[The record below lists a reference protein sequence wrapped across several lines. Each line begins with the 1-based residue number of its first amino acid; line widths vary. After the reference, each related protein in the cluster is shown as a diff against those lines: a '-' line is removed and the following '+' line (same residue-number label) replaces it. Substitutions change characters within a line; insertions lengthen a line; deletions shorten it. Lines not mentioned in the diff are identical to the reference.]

1 MVQRQFGRYEIIA
14 ELGEGGMATVYRAF
28 DPRFRREVALKIL
41 PARFL
46 DDPAFRSR
54 FEREAQSVA
63 ALEHPAIVPVYDF
76 GETEN
81 QPYLVMRLMTG
92 GSLAERLEKGTMP
105 LPEISR
111 IFQRLASALDAAHRH
126 GIIHRDLKPAN
137 ILFDQYDEPY
147 LADFG
152 IVKWAGEGDVT
163 KALTGTGAAVGT
175 PAYMSPEQVQGQDLD
190 GRSDVYALGVIL
202 FEMLSGRRP
211 YEATTPMALAVKHVT
226 EPIPKIE
233 GQHVPA
239 ACQTLINR
247 AMAKNPDERYRTAAA
262 FAQALQSVAG
272 SRFPTPDPL
281 PPPAP
286 EPKPITPPPTTG
298 PTEVILPTPPP
309 VRPRTPGPQPTPTP
323 TAVAAP
329 KPERGRKPPLPLLVG
344 GAVLALLLCV
354 AGVVALLYLFDIL
367 PPGAEGD
374 GTPTSDVVAH
384 DPDSTTAPDEGGE
397 VAVPTTVPDCP
408 DPLGCVYIPA
418 GEPIE
423 IGLLQ
428 AFGEGV
434 NDISGIDQVRGVE
447 LAAAEQ
453 ERLLDHPLIVNSQD
467 ELCSAEGGAGG
478 AGILLENPQIV
489 GVIGTTCDE
498 AAIAA
503 APLFSEAGWVLIS
516 GANINPELT
525 QFQGEPGAA
534 HVPGYF
540 RTIPN
545 NEWQGQAAAA
555 FVIQEL
561 GFSQVA
567 TLYEDSPYAE
577 QLRASFNLTLS
588 NLGGTVAVDALLTL
602 DDSGWAALVAEMVAA
617 EVQIIYLPLGYTNSI
632 EAVTRIRTTPEL
644 DNVHLLA
651 SVTAFSE
658 TFLGSVGDYGV
669 GMYAAAPLAPANDRY
684 RSYRDLFRA
693 AYQTEPTDA
702 IDFSVY
708 AYDAAYLLF
717 QAIEQVAQVGDDGA
731 LLIGRGAL
739 REVLAATHAY
749 PGAAGELFCD
759 VWSQGDCGNP
769 VITISRLDDPNAGVD
784 AFRQNTVYQT
794 DVNLMNRATFTIWYP
809 DFPGTSGEAALLQV
823 VEQARASF
831 PNVILTTQA
840 IPLDEL
846 AERWRAAVQSPD
858 GPDLLIHPNGFLTPS
873 ENAALDMT
881 DWVGERADN
890 LEITARQ
897 SLQVDGR
904 QMGLPLASQVVVMYV
919 NQALV
924 PELPQTLDELLALAQ
939 GGQAVALW
947 QTPYYLFGFFPA
959 FGAEVTDGSTAC
971 PNSELS
977 LVASLRYLL
986 NLQEAGAIFAPD
998 MATAQEMFQQ
1008 GEVAIMLDGSWM
1020 WQGHAA
1026 ALGTDLA
1033 VYPVPPSLFAFQP
1046 LNDPDGVFISPNA
1059 PDPNTA
1065 VDLALFFTSVEAQ
1078 EIFMTVG
1085 GTIPVQSGVALP
1097 DELRQNMVT
1106 AAAAAR
1112 PWRNDG
1118 SLDDYWDIFTGLFVA
1133 VFEEERVPAV
1143 SVAAACTVYQTAL
1156 DNR

>member
-1 MVQRQFGRYEIIA
+1 MQRQFDRYQIIA

-41 PARFL
+41 PTRFM
-46 DDPAFRSR
+46 DDPAFRGR
-54 FEREAQSVA
+54 FEREAQSIA

-92 GSLAERLEKGTMP
+92 GSLAERLEKGTLP

-111 IFQRLASALDAAHRH
+111 IFQRLASALDVAHRH

-202 FEMLSGRRP
+202 FEMLSGKRP

-233 GQHVPA
+233 GRHIPA

-262 FAQALQSVAG
+262 FAQELQSVAG
-272 SRFPTPDPL
+272 GSYPTHDPTTS
-281 PPPAP
+281 PVP
-286 EPKPITPPPTTG
+286 EARPVNVPSTTG

-309 VRPRTPGPQPTPTP
+309 SRPPTPTP
-323 TAVAAP
+323 QPAP
-329 KPERGRKPPLPLLVG
+329 IPTKTVKEPERGRSLPLPLLAG
-344 GAVLALLLCV
+344 GAVLTLLLCV
-354 AGVVALLYLFDIL
+354 TGVMAALYLLDIL
-367 PPGAEGD
+367 PPGANEV
-374 GTPTSDVVAH
+374 TPTSAITEH
-384 DPDSTTAPDEGGE
+384 EPGSTAAPDESGE
-397 VAVPTTVPDCP
+397 VAVPETAPDCP

-423 IGLLQ
+423 IGALQ
-428 AFGEGV
+428 TFGEGIG
-434 NDISGIDQVRGVE
+434 DISGIDQVRGLE

-453 ERLLDHPLIVNSQD
+453 ERILDHPVIVNSQD

-498 AAIAA
+498 AAVAA

-516 GANINPELT
+516 GANISPELT
-525 QFQGEPGAA
+525 QSQGEPGFA

-545 NEWQGQAAAA
+545 SEWQGQAAAA

-561 GFSQVA
+561 GLNQVA
-567 TLYEDSPYAE
+567 TLHEEFPYSTA
-577 QLRASFNLTLS
+577 LRVSFNTTLS
-588 NLGGTVAVDALLTL
+588 NLSGTIAVDAPLAL
-602 DDSGWAALVAEMVAA
+602 DDAGWDALVAEMVAA
-617 EVQIIYLPLGYTNSI
+617 DVQLIYLPLGYASTI
-632 EAVTRIRTTPEL
+632 DTVTRIRTTPEL
-644 DNVHLLA
+644 DNMIMLA

-658 TFLGSVGDYGV
+658 TFLGSVGEYGL
-669 GMYAAAPLAPANDRY
+669 GLYAAAPLAPAHDRY
-684 RSYRDLFRA
+684 THYRDLFRST
-693 AYQTEPTDA
+693 YQTEPTDA

-717 QAIEQVAQVGDDGA
+717 QAIEQVAQVGEDGS

-739 REVLAATHAY
+739 REAIAATHGY
-749 PGAAGELFCD
+749 PGAAAELFCD

-769 VITISRLDDPNAGVD
+769 VIAISRLDDPDAGVD
-784 AFRQNTVYQT
+784 AFRQNTVHQT
-794 DVNLMNRATFTIWYP
+794 DINLMNRITFTIWYP
-809 DFPGTSGEAALLQV
+809 DFPGTAAEEALLQV
-823 VEQARASF
+823 VDQARASF
-831 PNVILTTQA
+831 PNFILTTQA

-846 AERWRAAVQSPD
+846 AERWREAAQFLD
-858 GPDLLIHPNGFLTPS
+858 GPDLLIHPNGFLTHP
-873 ENAALDMT
+873 ETAALDMT
-881 DWVGERADN
+881 DWVGDRANN
-890 LEITARQ
+890 LEMTARQ

-904 QMGLPLASQVVVMYV
+904 QLGLPLTSQVVVMYV
-919 NQALV
+919 NQSLV
-924 PELPQTLDELLALAQ
+924 PEPPQTLDELLALTQ
-939 GGQAVALW
+939 GGQTVALW
-947 QTPYYLFGFFPA
+947 QTPYHLFGFFPA

-971 PNSELS
+971 PDSELP

-986 NLQEAGAIFAPD
+986 SLQEAGAIFAP
-998 MATAQEMFQQ
+998 TISEAQEMFQR
-1008 GEVAIMLDGSWM
+1008 GGIALILDGSWSL
-1020 WQGHAA
+1020 QTYAA
-1026 ALGTDLA
+1026 ALGDDLA
-1033 VYPVPPSLFAFQP
+1033 VYPVPPALFAFQP
-1046 LNDPDGVFISPNA
+1046 LNDPDGIYINPNT

-1085 GTIPVQSGVALP
+1085 GAIPVQSEVALP
-1097 DELRQNMVT
+1097 DELRQNMVA

-1118 SLDDYWDIFTGLFVA
+1118 SLNDYWDIFTGLFVA
-1133 VFEEERVPAV
+1133 VFEEERVPAI
-1143 SVAAACTVYQTAL
+1143 SVATACTLYQNAL

>member
-1 MVQRQFGRYEIIA
+1 MTQRQFGRYEIIA

-46 DDPAFRSR
+46 DDPAFRGR

-92 GSLAERLEKGTMP
+92 GSLAERLEKGP
-105 LPEISR
+105 LSLSEISR

-202 FEMLSGRRP
+202 FEMLSGKRP

-226 EPIPKIE
+226 EPIPKLE
-233 GQHVPA
+233 GQHVPS
-239 ACQTLINR
+239 ACQTLINQ
-247 AMAKNPDERYRTAAA
+247 AMAKNPDERYKTAAA

-272 SRFPTPDPL
+272 GHYPNPDPV
-281 PPPAP
+281 PSP
-286 EPKPITPPPTTG
+286 EPESKPATSPSTTG
-298 PTEVILPTPPP
+298 PTEIILPTPPP
-309 VRPRTPGPQPTPTP
+309 TRPRTPTPQPSPLATPI
-323 TAVAAP
+323 AEP
-329 KPERGRKPPLPLLVG
+329 KPERGRNPPLPLLAG
-344 GAVLALLLCV
+344 GGVLALLLCV
-354 AGVVALLYLFDIL
+354 AGIVALLYLLDVL
-367 PPGAEGD
+367 PPVTEES
-374 GTPTSDVVAH
+374 TPTSEVAEH
-384 DPDSTTAPDEGGE
+384 EPGVTTVPDEGGE
-397 VAVPTTVPDCP
+397 VVAPAVIPDCP
-408 DPLGCVYIPA
+408 DPLGCVYVPA
-418 GEPIE
+418 GEPVE

-428 AFGEGV
+428 TFGEGMS
-434 NDISGIDQVRGVE
+434 DISGIDQVRGVE
-447 LAAAEQ
+447 LAVAEQ
-453 ERLLDHPLIVNSQD
+453 ERILNHPIITNSQD
-467 ELCSAEGGAGG
+467 ELCSGEGGVGG
-478 AGILLENPQIV
+478 ASILLENPQIV

-516 GANINPELT
+516 GANSNAELT

-545 NEWQGQAAAA
+545 NEWQGQVAAA
-555 FVIQEL
+555 FVRQEL
-561 GFSQVA
+561 GISRVA
-567 TLYEDSPYAE
+567 TLYTETFYGG
-577 QLRASFNLTLS
+577 QLRTIFNTTVA
-588 NLGGTVAVDALLTL
+588 NLGGSVAVDIPLVLN
-602 DDSGWAALVAEMVAA
+602 DQGWADIVQTLLEAEI
-617 EVQIIYLPLGYTNSI
+617 ELIYLPVGYSSTI
-632 EAVTRIRTTPEL
+632 DAVIRIRTTPEL
-644 DNVHLLA
+644 EHVLLMA
-651 SVTAFSE
+651 STTALSE
-658 TFLGSVGDYGV
+658 TFLGSVGEYGV
-669 GMYAAAPLAPANDRY
+669 GLYAAAPLAPTNDRY
-684 RSYRDLFRA
+684 NNYRDLFRA

-708 AYDAAYLLF
+708 AYDATYLLF
-717 QAIEQVAQVGDDGA
+717 QAIEQVAQVGEDGS
-731 LLIGRGAL
+731 LLIGREAL
-739 REVLAATHAY
+739 REAIAATHAY

-769 VITISRLDDPNAGVD
+769 VIAISRLEDPNTGLD
-784 AFRQNTVYQT
+784 AFRHNTVYQA
-794 DVNLMNRATFTIWYP
+794 DVNLMNRATLTIWYP
-809 DFPGTSGEAALLQV
+809 DFPGSAGEEALLQV
-823 VEQARASF
+823 VDRARASF
-831 PNVILTTQA
+831 PNFILTTRA
-840 IPLDEL
+840 IPPDDL
-846 AERWRAAVQSPD
+846 AERWREAVQFPD
-858 GPDLLIHPNGFLTPS
+858 GPDLLVHPNGFLSPS

-881 DWVGERADN
+881 DWVGERANN
-890 LEITARQ
+890 LEMTARQ

-919 NQALV
+919 NQSLV
-924 PELPQTLDELLALAQ
+924 PEPPQTLEELLALAQ
-939 GGQAVALW
+939 SGQTVALW
-947 QTPYYLFGFFPA
+947 QTPYHLFGFFPA

-971 PNSELS
+971 PDSELP

-986 NLQEAGAIFAPD
+986 SLQEAGAIFSR
-998 MATAQEMFQQ
+998 TISEAQELFQQ
-1008 GEVAIMLDGSWM
+1008 GEVAIILDGSWSL
-1020 WQGHAA
+1020 QAYAA
-1026 ALGTDLA
+1026 ALGDDLA
-1033 VYPVPPSLFAFQP
+1033 VYPVPPALFAFQP
-1046 LNDPDGVFISPNA
+1046 LNDPPGVYISPNT

-1065 VDLALFFTSVEAQ
+1065 VDLALFFTGAEAQ

-1085 GTIPVQSGVALP
+1085 WTIPVQSGVALP
-1097 DELRQNMVT
+1097 DELRQNMVE